1 MDTTEEDATKRR
13 ERPRRDSETL
23 TSFPHPLSKE
33 TDLAMGRGRWGKKSQ
48 KLSIWHFRI
57 FYDKK

>member
-1 MDTTEEDATKRR
+1 MDTTEEDAPKRR

-33 TDLAMGRGRWGKKSQ
+33 TDLAMGRGRWGKKKS
-48 KLSIWHFRI
+48 KAVNLALSYILW
-57 FYDKK
+57 